1 MMKKPFVIAT
11 LTLIASANIAHA
23 DTIKIGAA
31 SPAGE
36 YTNTIVPALSDAL
49 QEYGYTAVAEISAG
63 SQENIDKVWSGELP
77 AGLSQLDV
85 AALNMAGER
94 PSSAQGN
101 LILMG
106 RFAPEALFCV
116 AKKGGQV
123 TSYDDL
129 TATLKPG
136 LKVSVG
142 KIGSGTARTFQY
154 LMTLEPELSQVEL
167 LQEGAPEIQLN
178 RLLSGERD
186 LVCFVMM
193 PNLKN
198 DLIKTIV
205 GHKELMFINIDKP
218 VFTKAQ
224 VGDVQVYDLM
234 EVPVS
239 KCFFCWGAK
248 KVKTLVTWVGV
259 VVNEDLTDKKLL
271 SALAKIAL
279 KDNFL
284 PKNSLAAKATELFE
298 KFKSKVT
305 ELF

>member
-1 MMKKPFVIAT
+1 MKQFF
-11 LTLIASANIAHA
+11 TLIASITLMTIAQA
-23 DTIKIGAA
+23 DTITIKIGAA
-31 SPAGE
+31 SPTGE
-36 YTNTIVPALSDAL
+36 YTNSIVPALSNAL
-49 QEYGYTAVAEISAG
+49 QEFGYMAVAEISAG

-85 AALNMAGER
+85 AALNMVGER
-94 PSSAQGN
+94 PSLAQGN

-106 RFAPEALFCV
+106 RFAPEALFCA
-116 AKKGGQV
+116 AKKGGKV
-123 TSYDDL
+123 ASYDDL

-142 KIGSGTARTFQY
+142 KVGSGTARTFQY
-154 LMTLEPELSQVEL
+154 LMNLDPKLSQVEL
-167 LQEGAPEIQLN
+167 IQEGNPEIQLN

-198 DLIKTIV
+198 DLIKMIV
-205 GHKELMFINIDKP
+205 NRKELVFINIDNP

-224 VGDVQVYDLM
+224 LGNVKVYDLM

-239 KCFFCWGAK
+239 KGFFGWRAT

-259 VVNEDLTDKKLL
+259 VVNEELTDKKLL
-271 SALAKIAL
+271 SALAKVAL
-279 KDNFL
+279 KGNIL

-298 KFKSKVT
+298 NFKTKVT
-305 ELF
+305 DSF

>member
-1 MMKKPFVIAT
+1 MKQFF
-11 LTLIASANIAHA
+11 TLIASITLMTIAQA
-23 DTIKIGAA
+23 DTITIKIGAA
-31 SPAGE
+31 SPTGE
-36 YTNTIVPALSDAL
+36 YTNSIVPALSNAL
-49 QEYGYTAVAEISAG
+49 QEFGYMAVAEISAG

-85 AALNMAGER
+85 AALNMVGER
-94 PSSAQGN
+94 PLSAQGN

-106 RFAPEALFCV
+106 RFAPEALFCA
-116 AKKGGQV
+116 AKKGGKV
-123 TSYDDL
+123 ASYDDL

-142 KIGSGTARTFQY
+142 KVGSGTARTFQY
-154 LMTLEPELSQVEL
+154 LMNLDPKLSQVEL
-167 LQEGAPEIQLN
+167 IQEGNPEIQLN

-198 DLIKTIV
+198 DLIKMIV
-205 GHKELMFINIDKP
+205 NRKELVFINIDNP

-224 VGDVQVYDLM
+224 LGNVKVYDLM

-239 KCFFCWGAK
+239 KGFFGWRAT

-259 VVNEDLTDKKLL
+259 VVNEELTDKKLL
-271 SALAKIAL
+271 SALAKVAL
-279 KDNFL
+279 KGNIL

-298 KFKSKVT
+298 NFKTKVT
-305 ELF
+305 DSF